1 MFRDKKFRD
10 KNFRAQ
16 TFEEIISSGIKK
28 SLGIRIL
35 GIKFKEHQLLC
46 SQFNF
51 LNFNLHNLAAA
62 TCIFTVLQLAWLP
75 LRNVNGEWFK
85 KCSTE
90 NTRIQTQSMTPC
102 YFVTGF

>member
-62 TCIFTVLQLAWLP
+62 IYLQNCNLLGF
-75 LRNVNGEWFK
+75 RYVT
-85 KCSTE
+85 STGSGLKSALQ
-90 NTRIQTQSMTPC
+90 RTQGSKPNL
-102 YFVTGF
+102 